1 MPAFHRRKKSA
12 GIVARIVAC
21 YGELEL
27 LLAFCMGSALAS
39 TRKPHPTH
47 NRGSHRH
54 RFQKAA
60 LKQLFSVRGDSDRIK
75 IAKKSMHEAYFK
87 SGLKSEYINTMGA
100 LGDCL
105 NIRNL
110 FAHCSW
116 GQSKKQGL
124 FFVNLEERA
133 KKKGQLRFRFRH
145 ASSKTLR
152 ELEDYFWLTFQW
164 LDYFSNEFCSR
175 NALML
180 NHSFSI
186 PQKIPVMKPYMKMF
200 PHRRPH

>member
-1 MPAFHRRKKSA
+1 
-12 GIVARIVAC
+12 
-21 YGELEL
+21 
-27 LLAFCMGSALAS
+27 
-39 TRKPHPTH
+39 
-47 NRGSHRH
+47 
-54 RFQKAA
+54 
-60 LKQLFSVRGDSDRIK
+60 
-75 IAKKSMHEAYFK
+75 MHEAYFK

-186 PQKIPVMKPYMKMF
+186 PQKIPVMKPYMNDVSTQASSLNTPNTRAPLSTAVLGNADSLSSISNKNSVSGAPASALAKTGLPLHVAVCGVNDIF
-200 PHRRPH
+200 PK